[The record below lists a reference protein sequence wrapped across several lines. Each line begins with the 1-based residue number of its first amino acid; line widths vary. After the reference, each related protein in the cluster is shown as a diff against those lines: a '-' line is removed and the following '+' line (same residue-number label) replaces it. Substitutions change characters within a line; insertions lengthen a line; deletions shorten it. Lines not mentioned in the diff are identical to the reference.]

1 MGGLVAKKVNIKV
14 LSLLPRSDDP
24 SSKAYLLARRDPTY
38 QTIARRI
45 QALYFLATPHRG
57 ADSANL
63 AKLVRQYSG
72 FGPKAF
78 LNDLLP
84 GSGSLD
90 VR

>member
-1 MGGLVAKKVNIKV
+1 MGGLVAKKVNIMI
-14 LSLLPRSDDP
+14 LILFLRSNYTNL
-24 SSKAYLLARRDPTY
+24 KAYLLARRDPAY
-38 QTIARRI
+38 QATARRI

-84 GSGSLD
+84 GSGTLD
-90 VR
+90 VW